1 MSIGSLTY
9 IHPPTQAKRK
19 DKRFLQNM
27 GKGIKKVMNYPRTPV
42 HELPPDIVN
51 NNGRDSPSPSIGT
64 EEAVAATPSP
74 AISSSG
80 GDSTTSSTS
89 SGTPMRSTSSRK
101 FFGSGSKKS
110 AESPAA
116 ASTSSS

>member
-1 MSIGSLTY
+1 M
-9 IHPPTQAKRK
+9 RK

-51 NNGRDSPSPSIGT
+51 NGKDSPSPSIGT

-101 FFGSGSKKS
+101 FFGSGRKKS
-110 AESPAA
+110 ADSPTA